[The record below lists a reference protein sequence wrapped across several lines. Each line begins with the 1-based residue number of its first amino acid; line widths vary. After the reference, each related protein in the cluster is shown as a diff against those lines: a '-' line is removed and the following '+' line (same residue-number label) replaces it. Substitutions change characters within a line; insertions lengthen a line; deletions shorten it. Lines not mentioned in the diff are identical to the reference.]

1 LIEPRLR
8 NDPDQASFLTGKEY
22 GNSMPKVK
30 THKGAAKRFK
40 LSGTGKVMR
49 SKNSRYHFRIR
60 KSARVKNM
68 IDKSIVMSEAL
79 APHVRAALPYG
90 LPD

>member
-1 LIEPRLR
+1 
-8 NDPDQASFLTGKEY
+8 
-22 GNSMPKVK
+22 MPKMK

-40 LSGTGKVMR
+40 LSGTNKVMR
-49 SKNSRYHFRIR
+49 AKMARYHFRIR
-60 KSARVKNM
+60 KSARVKYQ
-68 IDKSIVMSEAL
+68 IDKSLVMSEAL